1 MRATL
6 KISIV
11 AAGLLCIVYAIGF
24 TREHGLYCPLEIQ
37 KACEKNTRSK
47 DGKPGEHYWQNRAE
61 YTISAEIDTANHA
74 VIGSEEVYYFNNGPD
89 TLTQLIIRLYPDLYR
104 IGSPRDYDLPKADI
118 TDGVAI
124 SHLAINDSELP
135 DIKDLVRSGTNLFIP
150 LADGLKPGKKLKL
163 SVRWSY
169 VLPTELPLRGGKY
182 RDNAYFVSY
191 WYPQIAVYDD
201 ITGWDKYEYHGVVGH
216 YTDFADFDV
225 RITVPREF
233 VVWATGELRNP
244 QEILSENI
252 LAKYTKALTS
262 DKIVSVVTAKDRKA
276 GDITAANDMNT
287 WHYRAENVTDFAFGA
302 SDYYLWDV
310 TSLVV
315 DRQTG
320 RRAIIGAVYKSE
332 SKSFRKAAEICRK
345 TIDYLSSELPGVPYP
360 SPSFT
365 AFDGSFA
372 MEFPMMTTMK
382 PCDGEWLFCHTLS
395 HEIAHSY
402 FPFYVG
408 ANERKYAFMDEGW
421 AQMLPMAFQT
431 REISSRNKKYDARV
445 ENNRDYEEAAGKE
458 TQDRPP
464 AVLSVNMDRTNYHVV
479 NYDRPGAAYYFLQDM
494 LGEELFKTALQ
505 EFMNRWRHKHPTPYD
520 FYNTFN
526 DVVGEDL
533 GWYWKPWFFEFG
545 YPDLGLK
552 ELKEENGQ
560 KVIIVE
566 KKGII
571 PVPVKVAVFCTD
583 GSVANFYKTAR
594 AWDKG
599 NDIFSIAIEGTRTV
613 ERIELGDMVIPD
625 IDRSNNILQVK

>member
-1 MRATL
+1 MRAIL
-6 KISIV
+6 KIIIV
-11 AAGLLCIVYAIGF
+11 AAGLLCIVPAIGF

-47 DGKPGEHYWQNRAE
+47 DGKPGRNYWQNRAE
-61 YTISAEIDTANHA
+61 YTISAEIDTASHA
-74 VIGSEEVYYFNNGPD
+74 VIGSEEVYYYNNSPD
-89 TLTQLIIRLYPDLYR
+89 TLTQLIVRLYPDLYR
-104 IGSPRDYDLPKADI
+104 VGSPRDIELPKADI
-118 TDGVAI
+118 TEGVAI

-135 DIKDLVRSGTNLFIP
+135 NIHDLARSGTNLSIP

-169 VLPTELPLRGGKY
+169 VLPTEFPLRGGKY
-182 RDNAYFVSY
+182 KDHAYFVSY

-201 ITGWDKYEYHGVVGH
+201 ITGWDKYEYHGVVGQ
-216 YTDFADFDV
+216 YNDFADFDV
-225 RITVPREF
+225 RMTAPREF

-244 QEILSENI
+244 QEVLSEAI

-262 DKIVSVVTAKDRKA
+262 DKIVSVITEKDRKA
-276 GDITAANDMNT
+276 GAVTAANDMNT
-287 WHYRAENVTDFAFGA
+287 WHYRAENVTDFAFGT
-302 SDYYLWDV
+302 SDYFLWDA

-320 RRAIIGAVYKSE
+320 RRSIIGAAYQSE
-332 SKSFRKAAEICRK
+332 SKSFRKAVEICRK
-345 TIDYLSSELPGVPYP
+345 TIDYLSSALPGVPYP
-360 SPSFT
+360 FPSFT

-372 MEFPMMTTMK
+372 MEFPMMTTVK
-382 PCDGEWLFCHTLS
+382 PTDGEWLFYHTLS

-408 ANERKYAFMDEGW
+408 TNERKYAFMDEGW

-431 REISSRNKKYDARV
+431 KEISDLDKHYDASV
-445 ENNRDYEEAAGKE
+445 KNNRDYEEAAGKE
-458 TQDRPP
+458 TRDRPP
-464 AVLSVNMDRTNYHVV
+464 AILSVNMDITNYHVV

-494 LGEELFKTALQ
+494 LGEELFRTALQ
-505 EFMNRWRHKHPTPYD
+505 EFINRWHHKHPTQYD

-526 DVVGEDL
+526 DVVREDL

-552 ELKEENGQ
+552 ELREENGQ

-583 GSVANFYKTAR
+583 STVANFYKTAR

-599 NDIFSIAIEGTRTV
+599 NDIFSIAIEGTRTIV
-613 ERIELGDMVIPD
+613 RIELGDKAIPD
-625 IDRSNNILQVK
+625 IDRSNNILQVQ

>member
-1 MRATL
+1 M

-11 AAGLLCIVYAIGF
+11 AAGLLCIAYAIGF
-24 TREHGLYCPLEIQ
+24 TREHGLYYPLEIQ
-37 KACEKNTRSK
+37 KACEKNTRSM
-47 DGKPGEHYWQNRAE
+47 DGKPGESYWQNRAE
-61 YTISAEIDTANHA
+61 YTISVEVDTATHA
-74 VIGSEEVYYFNNGPD
+74 VIGSEEVYYYNNSPD
-89 TLTQLIIRLYPDLYR
+89 TLTRLIIRLYPDLYR
-104 IGSPRDYDLPKADI
+104 IGSARDFDVPKADI
-118 TDGVAI
+118 TDGVI
-124 SHLAINDSELP
+124 IRHLAINDSELL
-135 DIKDLVRSGTNLFIP
+135 DIQDLERNGTNLFIP
-150 LADGLKPGKKLKL
+150 LADGLKPGEKLKL
-163 SVRWSY
+163 SVHWSY
-169 VLPTELPLRGGKY
+169 VLPTEFPLRGGMY
-182 RDNAYFVSY
+182 EGDAFFVSY

-201 ITGWDKYEYHGVVGH
+201 ITGWDEYQYHGVVGQ
-216 YTDFADFDV
+216 YNDFADFDV

-244 QEILSENI
+244 QEVLSENI

-262 DKIVSVVTAKDRKA
+262 NKIVSAITARDRKA
-276 GDITAANDMNT
+276 GDVTATNDMNT

-320 RRAIIGAVYKSE
+320 RRAVIGAAYNSE

-345 TIDYLSSELPGVPYP
+345 TIDYLSNELPGVPYP
-360 SPSFT
+360 FPSFT

-382 PCDGEWLFCHTLS
+382 PCDGEWLFYHALS
-395 HEIAHSY
+395 HEIVHSY
-402 FPFYVG
+402 FPFYTG
-408 ANERKYAFMDEGW
+408 TNERKYAFMDEGW

-431 REISSRNKKYDARV
+431 REISGLNKGYDARHR
-445 ENNRDYEEAAGKE
+445 NNRDYEEAAGRE

-494 LGEELFKTALQ
+494 LGEELFRTALQ
-505 EFMNRWRHKHPTPYD
+505 EFMNRWHHKHPTPYD
-520 FYNTFN
+520 FYDTFN
-526 DVVGEDL
+526 GVVGEDL

-545 YPDLGLK
+545 YPDLGLR

-560 KVIIVE
+560 KIIIVE
-566 KKGII
+566 KKGTI
-571 PVPVKVAVFCTD
+571 PVPIKVAVYCTD
-583 GSVANFYKTAR
+583 GTVAHFYKTAR

-599 NDIFSIAIEGTRTV
+599 NDVFSIAIEGTRTIK
-613 ERIELGDMVIPD
+613 RIELGDRIIPD
-625 IDRSNNILQVK
+625 VDRSDNILHVQ